1 MLYEGNKLRHE
12 YKYYINY
19 GSCHILRARLKDFV
33 CADGNMEKP
42 EGYLISSLYFDD
54 VYESAMEEKIAGIR
68 FRKKYRIRVYER
80 EDRVIKLECKM
91 KFDSYIAKVSAPL
104 TRAEYD
110 SILSGDYEFLLKR
123 EEQVCRELYI
133 AHKTKLL
140 RPTVVVEY
148 LREAYVSYF
157 GNVRITFDK
166 NIAASFDALDM
177 LGGECPVTE
186 VLPEGVLVLE
196 VKYDDYLPAYIG
208 QLLQIDGAD
217 KCAISKYVMCR
228 NKNTNIKG
236 Y

>member
-19 GSCHILRARLKDFV
+19 GSYHILRSRLQDFV
-33 CADGNMEKP
+33 TVDGNMKSP
-42 EGYLISSLYFDD
+42 EGYLITSLYFDD
-54 VYESAMEEKIAGIR
+54 VYESAMEEKIAGVR
-68 FRKKYRIRVYER
+68 FRKKYRIRVYGR
-80 EDRVIKLECKM
+80 ADRVIKLECKM

-110 SILSGDYEFLLKR
+110 SILAGDYEFLLQR
-123 EEQVCRELYI
+123 EEQVCRELYME
-133 AHKTKLL
+133 HKTSLL
-140 RPTVVVEY
+140 RPAVVVEY

-166 NIAASFDALDM
+166 NIAASFDSLDM
-177 LGGECPVTE
+177 LGGDCPVTE
-186 VLPEGVLVLE
+186 ILPEGLLVLE
-196 VKYDDYLPAYIG
+196 VKYDDYLPVYIR

-228 NKNTNIKG
+228 NKNVNIKG